1 MNKKANQDI
10 RDAMK
15 AAGVSQ
21 WQVAHFFSGGV
32 HENTLRSKL
41 RFELGL
47 DEKGAVFAAIEQA
60 KVEFHK
66 GG

>member
-15 AAGVSQ
+15 VAGVSQ
-21 WQVAHFFSGGV
+21 WQVAHFFNGGV

-41 RFELGL
+41 RFELGI
-47 DEKGAVFAAIEQA
+47 DDKGAVLAAIEQA
-60 KVEFHK
+60 KEKFK
-66 GG
+66 GE